1 MPMLH
6 ISAAPHLR
14 SGDTT
19 TKLMSHVLT
28 ALLPAAI
35 AGIALYGSRA
45 LFIIAISVAS
55 AVLAEFLTQKAMKRP
70 ITINDFSAVVTGLLL
85 AMNLPP
91 TVPLWLPVV
100 GSAFAIIVA
109 KQLFGGIGDNFI
121 NPALAARAVLMASWP
136 VHMTTYVAPGA
147 LRFSTLMSAP
157 EGTIDAITSATPLA
171 LANSAGAAP
180 SYLDMFLGG
189 IGGCIGEVSKICL
202 IAGAIYLIVRKVI
215 DWRIPVFYLGAL
227 AALSFIIG
235 PNGIF
240 TGDALFHVLAG
251 DGLRHVPHDEA
262 RARLLRA
269 GRRSDSVR
277 NPLVRLVSRG
287 RLVFDTHHERR
298 RAAHRALHP
307 PARLRQEQGREAK
320 CVIICIWGL
329 GSSS

>member
-251 DGLRHVPHDEA
+251 GAILGACFMATDYATSPTTKL
-262 RARLLRA
+262 
-269 GRRSDSVR
+269 GRVYY
-277 NPLVRLVSRG
+277 
-287 RLVFDTHHERR
+287 
-298 RAAHRALHP
+298 ALGGG
-307 PARLRQEQGREAK
+307 AIA
-320 CVIICIWGL
+320 CVIRL
-329 GSSS
+329 FGSYPEGVSYSILIMNVAAPLIERYTRPRVYGKSKGGKQNA